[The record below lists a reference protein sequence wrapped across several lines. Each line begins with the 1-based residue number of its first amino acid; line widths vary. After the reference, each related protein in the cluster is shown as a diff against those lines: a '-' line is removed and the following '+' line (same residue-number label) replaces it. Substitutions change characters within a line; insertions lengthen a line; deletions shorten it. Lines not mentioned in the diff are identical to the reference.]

1 MTRRGLPLLCLLFY
15 CLFALGASA
24 VEAQDITA
32 QTAITASG
40 IETALLTDGSLKK
53 AAVGENV
60 TLSLRSAA
68 PMGGIWLLYHD
79 APKGGMLD
87 GKTPIGEHGFW
98 SEYIPL
104 GGVNTAELTFAAVSI
119 CELYV
124 YAEGELPPNVQRWE
138 VGGRETDLLLFSA
151 HSDDD
156 QIFFAGLLP
165 YYAARGDLT
174 IRVCMFTT
182 PYQDISRVQ
191 ELLAGLWHCGL
202 TVYPTILPY
211 PDAYSESLALAKQHQ
226 AGYGY
231 AYDTILAD
239 IRARVNEY
247 QPLVAVLHD
256 FKGEYG
262 HGQHLLATAAF
273 VKAMETAGDDDF
285 VPEKIYVHLYGENK
299 IILPI
304 DEPLPFFGGKSAF
317 ALSQE
322 AFGFHKSQHWTWFY
336 DWLYGENVKITRAD
350 QIKWYNP
357 AYYGLYY
364 SRVGADTTADDMFEN
379 VASYAARRQAEAE
392 AVARA
397 AAKEA
402 AWQRAAAAQT
412 RVEERLAAREADAL
426 RRADAR
432 SAYLAAMASADTEV
446 PTGSRQPQK
455 SEQLWLFAAVFAV
468 AVAAVTAVLSLCA
481 RIRRRKRR

>member
-1 MTRRGLPLLCLLFY
+1 MTRKVPLLFCLLFC
-15 CLFALGASA
+15 CLFAFGASA
-24 VEAQDITA
+24 AESANITA
-32 QTAITASG
+32 QTKITASG

-53 AAVGENV
+53 AAAGENV
-60 TLSLRSAA
+60 TLTLQAEV

-79 APKGGMLD
+79 APQGGMLN
-87 GKTPIGEHGFW
+87 GETPLGEHGFW

-104 GGVNTAELTFAAVSI
+104 AGAASAVLTFDAVAI

-124 YAEGELPPNVQRWE
+124 YAEGELPKEVQCWE
-138 VGGRETDLLLFSA
+138 VGDKETDLLLFSA

-156 QIFFAGLLP
+156 QLFFAGLIP
-165 YYAARGDLT
+165 YYAARGDLC

-202 TVYPTILPY
+202 TVYPTVLPY
-211 PDAYSESLALAKQHQ
+211 TDAYSESLDVAKQQ
-226 AGYGY
+226 QTAYGH

-239 IRARVNEY
+239 IRALVNEY

-273 VKAMETAGDDDF
+273 VEAMETAGEADF

-299 IILPI
+299 IVLPI
-304 DEPLPFFGGKSAF
+304 DEPLEFFGGKSAF
-317 ALSQE
+317 TISQE
-322 AFGFHKSQHWTWFY
+322 AFRYHKSQHWTWFY
-336 DWLYGENVKITRAD
+336 GWLYGEKTSITRAE

-364 SRVGADTTADDMFEN
+364 SRVGTDSGNDMFEHI
-379 VASYAARRQAEAE
+379 VTYAERRRAKQE
-392 AVARA
+392 A
-397 AAKEA
+397 AAEEA
-402 AWQRAAAAQT
+402 AWQRAACAWT

-426 RRADAR
+426 RRAEAR
-432 SAYLAAMASADTEV
+432 SAYLAAMANTSTEPSAAN
-446 PTGSRQPQK
+446 PPQK
-455 SEQLWLFAAVFAV
+455 SSGQLLLFAVIFAAGV
-468 AVAAVTAVLSLCA
+468 VVVTIALSVCV
-481 RIRRRKRR
+481 RIKRKRR